1 MILYYREHSWHQQ
14 HRTKQNRNDVGGD
27 DANAPALQMS
37 VVRDADAIAPE
48 LKLSV
53 VAVAFESANLMARKW
68 SIRTESLL

>member
-1 MILYYREHSWHQQ
+1 
-14 HRTKQNRNDVGGD
+14 
-27 DANAPALQMS
+27 MS
-37 VVRDADAIAPE
+37 VVRDADAIAPA